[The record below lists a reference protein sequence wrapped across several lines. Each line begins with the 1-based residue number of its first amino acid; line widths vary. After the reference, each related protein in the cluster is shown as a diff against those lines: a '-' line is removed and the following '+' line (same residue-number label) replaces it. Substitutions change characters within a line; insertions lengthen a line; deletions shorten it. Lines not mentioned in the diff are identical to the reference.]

1 MQKKRTKVQARQGEG
16 GTSTGGGPQTDG
28 TCYLL
33 RLFVS
38 GMTPNSLRAIENA
51 HHICR
56 EHLKGNCRLEIVD
69 IYQNPGR
76 AKEDQIVAVPTLI
89 KELPLPQYRFVG
101 DLSQT
106 ELILSGLGLKP
117 ARLLP

>member
-1 MQKKRTKVQARQGEG
+1 MNPETSCQG
-16 GTSTGGGPQTDG
+16 DG
-28 TCYLL
+28 SRYLL

-51 HHICR
+51 RQICH
-56 EHLKGNCRLEIVD
+56 EHLKGSYRLEIVD

-76 AKEDQIVAVPTLI
+76 AKEDQIVAVPTLV
-89 KELPLPQYRFVG
+89 KELPLPRQRFVG

-106 ELILSGLGLKP
+106 ELILSGLGQAG
-117 ARLLP
+117 ARLP